1 MDLRA
6 PDRLFQP
13 HLDAGR
19 NHRRLA
25 LKAKVLAALVFFA
38 LLAGFAW
45 WWLSRPVPLLTR
57 VGFSDL
63 PGWNRAALQP
73 ALAAFQKSCAMI
85 AAKPSGEAL
94 NAYAGTAGEWLAA
107 CVQATGDA
115 RVFFQKNFTP
125 YRLSGDGLF
134 TGYYE
139 PEIRGS
145 RTRQG
150 AYQTPVYG
158 LPSDLIR
165 VDLGQFLPQF
175 KGEHISG
182 RVDGQRLVPY
192 ATRADIDAKGVSAA
206 KILFWA
212 DDPVALFFLQIQGSG
227 RVKFADGAMIRIGY
241 AGENG
246 RPYTAIG
253 RVLLKTGKLAKDNI
267 SLATIR
273 TWLKDN
279 PKLAQGVMEAD
290 QSFIFFEEAPVGDP
304 AEGPRGVERVPLT
317 PLGSMAID
325 LRKNALGAPYFV
337 DADPM
342 RALLI
347 AQDTGGAIRGPVR
360 GDIFFGFGP
369 EAEVRA
375 GGMKAQGSLYVL
387 LPNTVAE
394 RLGKSFSP

>member
-1 MDLRA
+1 
-6 PDRLFQP
+6 
-13 HLDAGR
+13 
-19 NHRRLA
+19 
-25 LKAKVLAALVFFA
+25 VLA
-38 LLAGFAW
+38 
-45 WWLSRPVPLLTR
+45 T
-57 VGFSDL
+57 
-63 PGWNRAALQP
+63 
-73 ALAAFQKSCAMI
+73 KS
-85 AAKPSGEAL
+85 PGEAI
-94 NAYAGTAGEWLAA
+94 NAFAGTAGDWLVP
-107 CVQATGDA
+107 CVQATGDP
-115 RVFFQKNFTP
+115 RIFFEKNFKP
-125 YRLSGDGLF
+125 YALSGDGLF

-165 VDLGQFLPQF
+165 VDLGRFSAQFQ
-175 KGEHISG
+175 GEHISG

-192 ATRADIDAKGVSAA
+192 ATRAEIDAKGVPTA
-206 KILFWA
+206 KILFWC
-212 DDPVALFFLQIQGSG
+212 DDPVAMFFLQIQGSG
-227 RVKFADGAMIRIGY
+227 RVKFDDGAMIRIGY

-246 RPYTAIG
+246 RPYSAIG
-253 RVLLKTGKLAKDNI
+253 RVLLKAGKLAKDTI

-273 TWLKDN
+273 AWLKAN
-279 PKLAQGVMEAD
+279 PALAQGVMEAD
-290 QSFIFFEEAPVGDP
+290 QSFIFFEETPVGDP
-304 AEGPRGVERVPLT
+304 AEGPRGVERVSLT

-325 LRKNALGAPYFV
+325 LRKNALGAPYYV

-347 AQDTGGAIRGPVR
+347 AQDTGGAIRGQVR

-375 GGMKAQGSLYVL
+375 GGMKAQGRLYVL
-387 LPNTVAE
+387 LPNALAQ

>member
-1 MDLRA
+1 
-6 PDRLFQP
+6 
-13 HLDAGR
+13 
-19 NHRRLA
+19 
-25 LKAKVLAALVFFA
+25 
-38 LLAGFAW
+38 
-45 WWLSRPVPLLTR
+45 LTET
-57 VGFSDL
+57 GFSNL
-63 PGWNRAALQP
+63 PGWRKADLGP
-73 ALAAFQKSCAMI
+73 AMAAFQKSCAVI
-85 AAKPSGEAL
+85 AGKPASEPL
-94 NAYAGTAGEWLAA
+94 NSYAGTAGEWLVP

-115 RVFFQKNFTP
+115 RTFFEKNFTP
-125 YRLSGDGLF
+125 YALSGDGLF

-139 PEIRGS
+139 PEIHGS
-145 RTRQG
+145 RTRHA

-175 KGEHISG
+175 KGEHVSG
-182 RVDGQRLVPY
+182 RVDGQKLVPY
-192 ATRADIDAKGVSAA
+192 ATRAEIDAKGVPTA

-227 RVKFADGAMIRIGY
+227 RVKFDDGAMIRIGY

-253 RVLLKTGKLAKDNI
+253 RVLLRAGKLAKDKI

-273 TWLKDN
+273 AWLKDN
-279 PKLAQGVMEAD
+279 PSLAGGVMEAD
-290 QSFIFFEEAPVGDP
+290 QSFIFFQEAPLGDP
-304 AEGPRGVERVPLT
+304 AEGARGVQGVPLT

-325 LRKNALGAPYFV
+325 LRKNALGAAYYV
-337 DADPM
+337 DADPL
-342 RALLI
+342 RALLV
-347 AQDTGGAIRGPVR
+347 AQDTGGAIRGQVR

-375 GGMKAQGSLYVL
+375 GGMKAEGRLYVL
-387 LPNTVAE
+387 LPNAVAQ